1 VTEAKNRQRSKYR
14 TTNWKAYN
22 AALKARGSLTM
33 WLDHGMQWLGTPSGK
48 RGRSPTFSD
57 AAIQFCLSIK
67 CLFGQPLRQALGMVH
82 SLLRLAKL
90 DWPVPDF
97 STVCRRQKTLQV
109 QLSYQPSKSP
119 LQLLVDSTGIKF
131 LGEGEWKRK
140 KHGAEYWREW
150 RKVHLGIDAQT
161 LEIRAIE
168 VTSNAIGDA
177 PMLPELLA
185 QIAADEPIESVCA
198 DGAYDTRDC
207 LDAIAERQAV
217 AVIPPRKNASHWKK
231 SSPGS
236 AQRNEA
242 IRACKRLG
250 RSIWKKWSGYHRR
263 SLVETKMHCFKRLGE
278 RVTARTFERQV
289 VELHVRVALLNRF
302 SQIGRPRTVPVA
314 AVA

>member
-1 VTEAKNRQRSKYR
+1 
-14 TTNWKAYN
+14 
-22 AALKARGSLTM
+22 M
-33 WLDHGMQWLGTPSGK
+33 WLDRDMKWLAEPSGK
-48 RGRSPTFSD
+48 RGRRQIFSD

-67 CLFGQPLRQALGMVH
+67 CLFGLALRQTLGLVQ
-82 SLLRLAKL
+82 SLLRLAQL
-90 DWPVPDF
+90 DWPVPDY
-97 STVCRRQKTLQV
+97 STVCRRQKTLQT
-109 QLSYQPSKSP
+109 QISYRPSTGP
-119 LQLLVDSTGIKF
+119 LQLLVDSTGVKF

-140 KHGAEYWREW
+140 KHGPEYRREW

-185 QIAADEPIESVCA
+185 QIAPDEAIASVCA
-198 DGAYDTRDC
+198 DGAYDTRSC
-207 LDAIAERQAV
+207 LDAIAQRGAM
-217 AVIPPRKNASHWKK
+217 AVIPPRKNASLWRRP
-231 SSPGS
+231 SPGAES
-236 AQRNEA
+236 RNEA
-242 IRACKRLG
+242 VRACRRLG
-250 RSIWKKWSGYHRR
+250 RRIWKTWSGYHRR

-302 SQIGRPRTVPVA
+302 NQIGRPQTVPVA